1 MCVRFAFAL
10 MFLFIPG
17 LTSASATDLFEIPSI
32 DMRAIQQV
40 IYDYQPGVTV
50 RAYWLP
56 PWRDRHYFPKTGKKP
71 KLGRLEHFSV
81 NPGRA
86 PVPAKSFHRAWSTS
100 SAFVNE

>member
-1 MCVRFAFAL
+1 MCVRSAFAL
-10 MFLFIPG
+10 MFLLIAGIAP
-17 LTSASATDLFEIPSI
+17 TSATDLRELPSI
-32 DMRAIQQV
+32 DLRAIQLV
-40 IYDYQPGVTV
+40 IYDYQPGVTM

-71 KLGRLEHFSV
+71 KLGRVEHFSV

-100 SAFVNE
+100 AAFGSE